1 MSLSSLEKVEKL
13 KKIDEIIFDL
23 KPDLLQDKAFSE
35 IGKIMIELAMIKNN
49 NKEEIVQAYNRDV
62 SYRLHQYLKN
72 NKQEKNE
79 VILCEST
86 LRHYEKLKREDPEV
100 AELAQTCRQDFI
112 KYSCIVLSFNNQINA
127 LRKTKK
133 GEQYREAAKR
143 IDNKRTEV
151 HNSCLADLKIIN
163 RISKMENLKPFIET
177 NLVKPT
183 RTDYGA
189 AIIKLCYNRMI
200 STLNSLF

>member
-49 NKEEIVQAYNRDV
+49 NKEEIVQAYKRDV

-86 LRHYEKLKREDPEV
+86 LKHYEKLEREDPEV

-112 KYSCIVLSFNNQINA
+112 KYNCIVLSFNNQINA

-133 GEQYREAAKR
+133 GEQYREATKR

-163 RISKMENLKPFIET
+163 RISKMEDLRPFIET
-177 NLVKPT
+177 SLVKPT

-189 AIIKLCYNRMI
+189 AIIKLCYNRTI
-200 STLNSLF
+200 SALNSLI